1 MEQKKQASVNS
12 FIASFGKK
20 DCFTENGALSN
31 SSTGS
36 DIADQFGKAGSARGR
51 DLKDVFA
58 DMANLCSNDLLEAV
72 RFAFYLRMITRVDCL
87 GNGEKTQK
95 VQKGQGNRDESFKR
109 FVYLAAYYPEVFY
122 KNMWLIPVAGSW
134 KDLWELMVMYDG
146 IDRKKVFELMK
157 RGLEDA
163 SQRDLVLKFMPTIET
178 SKRCLTERKKLRVKY
193 AKEFAEFLGLDKRG
207 YSRLKAS
214 GSAHAFQRDIC
225 QRNFD
230 DLDFSKI
237 PGRALFLLAGNNSK
251 FLSKHHLEK
260 RYLEWIKGQPVAKFT
275 GFAYDLVRAVRK
287 TSGSYYSSKPLSLAQ
302 KYTFDKQFAGLVEL
316 GRQSMG
322 GGIKGNVMVC
332 LDTSGSMGCLI
343 GKPETDLCCS
353 DIANGLAL
361 YFSALNTG
369 AFNRC
374 ILSFDDT
381 SKFYG
386 LKGTFTDMLF
396 NLPYVGSGGTNFQGV
411 ADEMVRIRKM
421 KPEIPLEDYPE
432 TFLVVSDMQFN
443 PVRRWTAPT
452 EEEIRT
458 NYEELKAKF
467 SEVFPKEYV
476 DNLKFI
482 WWNVRAT
489 TEDFPSTIEDAGT
502 YNFSGFDGAIVSLL
516 IGGDVETKVDEE
528 TGKKVMPTMEE
539 IINAAL
545 TQEVLD
551 KIRI

>member
-1 MEQKKQASVNS
+1 MEQKKQTSINS

-20 DCFTENGALSN
+20 DCLTENGALSN

-51 DLKDVFA
+51 DVKEVFA
-58 DMANLCSNDLLEAV
+58 DMASLCANDLLEAV

-109 FVYLAAYYPEVFY
+109 FVYIAAYYPEVFY

-193 AKEFAEFLGLDKRG
+193 AKEFANFLGLDKRG

-225 QRNFD
+225 QRNFNG
-230 DLDFSKI
+230 LDFSKI
-237 PGRALFLLAGNNSK
+237 PGRALFLLAGNKSD
-251 FLSKHHLEK
+251 FLSKHNLEK
-260 RYLEWIKGQPVAKFT
+260 RYLEWIKEQPVAKFT
-275 GFAYDLVRAVRK
+275 GYAYDLVRAVRRI
-287 TSGSYYSSKPLSLAQ
+287 SGFYGTKNLSLAQ
-302 KYTFDKQFAGLVEL
+302 KYTFDKQFDGLVEL

-343 GKPETDLCCS
+343 GNVATDLCCS

-374 ILSFDDT
+374 ILSFDNT
-381 SKFYG
+381 SKFYK

-396 NLPYVGSGGTNFQGV
+396 HLPYVGSGGTNFQGV
-411 ADEMVRIRKM
+411 ADEMVRVRKM
-421 KPEIPLEDYPE
+421 YPEIPLEDYPE

-443 PVRRWTAPT
+443 PAGRWIAPT
-452 EEEIRT
+452 EETIRT
-458 NYEELKAKF
+458 NYEELKVKF
-467 SEVFPKEYV
+467 SEAFPKEYV

-516 IGGDVETKVDEE
+516 LGGDVETKVDEV

-539 IINAAL
+539 IIDAAL
-545 TQEVLD
+545 TQEVLS